1 MTCFTRSYELHKR
14 FGEFSFLIMESLY
27 IYFLDII
34 NLPDLVYKFC
44 LEVDEGMEKKIH
56 LSCHLSLDCRQGN
69 HMYKILLLHVLECR
83 SISLIFW
90 NKI

>member
-1 MTCFTRSYELHKR
+1 
-14 FGEFSFLIMESLY
+14 MESLY
-27 IYFLDII
+27 IYCLDII

-69 HMYKILLLHVLECR
+69 HMYKILLLYTCIRMSFNFAHFLEQNLR
-83 SISLIFW
+83 YFTL
-90 NKI
+90 

>member
-1 MTCFTRSYELHKR
+1 
-14 FGEFSFLIMESLY
+14 MESLY
-27 IYFLDII
+27 IYCLDTI

-56 LSCHLSLDCRQGN
+56 LSCHLSPDCRQGN

>member
-1 MTCFTRSYELHKR
+1 
-14 FGEFSFLIMESLY
+14 MESLY
-27 IYFLDII
+27 IYCLDTI

-69 HMYKILLLHVLECR
+69 QMYKILLLHVLECR

>member
-1 MTCFTRSYELHKR
+1 
-14 FGEFSFLIMESLY
+14 MESLY
-27 IYFLDII
+27 IYCLDII
-34 NLPDLVYKFC
+34 NLPDLVYKFI
-44 LEVDEGMEKKIH
+44 EVDEGMEKKIH